1 MQHLYLCGAIQT
13 DFMLILQELMQSF
26 SMLRFGTETETEE
39 LVNVLTEEDEEKNLI
54 LFNDEV
60 NTFDFVIESLIAV
73 CGHEPTQAEQCT
85 IIVHFKG
92 KCAVKNGSFEKLEPM
107 CTALLDRGLT
117 AEIQ

>member
-1 MQHLYLCGAIQT
+1 MLPYAT
-13 DFMLILQELMQSF
+13 DTQ
-26 SMLRFGTETETEE
+26 TEE
-39 LVNVLTEEDEEKNLI
+39 LLDVATEENEERSII

-60 NTFDFVIESLIAV
+60 NTFDFVIESLIKV
-73 CGHEPTQAEQCT
+73 CGHDPIQAEQCT

-92 KCAVKNGSFEKLEPM
+92 KCPVKNGTFETLEPM